1 MKQIHKKFS
10 SQQVKEIL
18 GKYAKGGIK
27 REFIQEILGIGRS
40 RFFDLIKKYRQEDEN
55 FSIKYQRQ
63 SINQKLDDEY
73 DEFILNELKT
83 SKDLIDNPEIPTYR
97 YNYSYSS
104 QEIKRK
110 YGIAISVP
118 TIINR
123 AKKWGYY
130 KERRKSR
137 KTHDRVVYT
146 NHTGELIQHDSSHH
160 LFAPLACKKWYLITS
175 IDDFSRLLLEA
186 RFVETE
192 SSLEHI
198 KSLERVF
205 TNHGFPYSYYT
216 DSHSI
221 FRFVA
226 GRDDMLLHHNSYI
239 PTDGIDTQWL
249 QVLKDCGVKRIP
261 ALSPQAKGKVERPY
275 QWIQDHVVRR
285 CMSDN
290 VVKLSDGQQILN
302 ELVGRYNY
310 KNIHSTT
317 KEVPYYRF
325 KKALKNNNSLWRAFT
340 IPKPF
345 VSKKDI
351 FSLRLQRTADG
362 YRTISLKNLKLK
374 VNGLNPYDD
383 VDIRIY
389 KLNNHI
395 SELRFWRDQHLLDTQ
410 IIKNCLLKGFQL

>member
-10 SQQVKEIL
+10 SEQVKEIL
-18 GKYAKGGIK
+18 SKYESGNVK
-27 REFIQEILGIGRS
+27 REIIQEILGIGRS
-40 RFFDLIKKYRQEDEN
+40 RFFELIRKYRFDKEN
-55 FSIKYQRQ
+55 FSVFHTRQHFPRQIK
-63 SINQKLDDEY
+63 NEY
-73 DEFILNELKT
+73 DEYILKELEI
-83 SKDLIDNPEIPTYR
+83 SKKLIENPKIPTTR

-104 QEIKRK
+104 KEIKRK
-110 YGIAISVP
+110 HGVEISIP

-130 KERRKSR
+130 KERHKSH
-137 KTHDRVVYT
+137 KVHDRVVYT
-146 NHTGELIQHDSSHH
+146 NSIGELIQHDSSYH
-160 LFAPLACKKWYLITS
+160 LFAPLSSKKWYLITS

-186 RFVETE
+186 RFIEAE
-192 SSLEHI
+192 SSVEHI

-226 GRDDMLLHHNSYI
+226 GRDDMLLHKSYSV
-239 PTDGIDTQWL
+239 PTDGVDTQWL
-249 QVLKDCGVKRIP
+249 QVLKDCGVQKRN

-290 VVKLSDGQQILN
+290 VVKLTDGQQILN
-302 ELVGRYNY
+302 EEVKFYNY
-310 KNIHSTT
+310 KRLHSTT
-317 KEVPYYRF
+317 GEVPWHRF
-325 KKALKNNNSLWRAFT
+325 KKALKEGNSLWRSFT

-351 FSLRLQRTADG
+351 FSLRLNRRADG
-362 YRTISLKNLKLK
+362 YRIISLNNFKFK
-374 VNGLNPYDD
+374 VNGLNPYDN
-383 VDIRIY
+383 VNIRIY
-389 KLNNHI
+389 KLSNET
-395 SELRFWRDQHLLDTQ
+395 SELRFWRNERLLDTQ
-410 IIKNCLLKGFQL
+410 LIKNSHLKDFHP